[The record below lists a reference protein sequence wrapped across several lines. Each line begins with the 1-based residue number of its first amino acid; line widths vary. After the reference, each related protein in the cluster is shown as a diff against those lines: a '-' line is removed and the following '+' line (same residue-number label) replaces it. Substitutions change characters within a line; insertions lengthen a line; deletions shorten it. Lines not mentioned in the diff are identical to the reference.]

1 MIKIGT
7 LTLLT
12 LYRKDK
18 LMTAKKPQLMDK
30 FTVAIDVN
38 TEAPQIVE
46 GFITSIGANGA
57 TVEIT
62 TTGVTAGQW
71 DPSFKDRRDISGYD
85 VKTIALKKATRTKK
99 LFVFDT
105 FDTVYEKTA
114 YMIAASQYSSF
125 GATDDGAW
133 LGSASDADSAYGAYC
148 VWSDGDVYSSY
159 YRYYSFVVAPAFN
172 LKISDIRYDKKL
184 GSWVMAP
191 DTDNLRQSY
200 REDITMTIEQLR
212 ELIQY
217 IDEIPFTD
225 LKDIIDHLH
234 IAEDKMNG

>member
-1 MIKIGT
+1 
-7 LTLLT
+7 
-12 LYRKDK
+12 
-18 LMTAKKPQLMDK
+18 MTAKKPQLMDK

-57 TVEIT
+57 TVGIT

-71 DPSFKDRRDISGYD
+71 DPSFKDRGDISGYD
-85 VKTIALKKATRTKK
+85 AKTVALKKATRAKK
-99 LFVFDT
+99 LFIFDA
-105 FDTVYEKTA
+105 FDTVYEKVA

-125 GATDDGAW
+125 GATYGGVW
-133 LGSASDADSAYGAYC
+133 LGSTYDANGAYN
-148 VWSDGDVYSSY
+148 VWAGGYVDYY
-159 YRYYSFVVAPAFN
+159 YRYNSYVVAPAFS

-184 GSWVMAP
+184 GSWAMAP

>member
-71 DPSFKDRRDISGYD
+71 DPSFKDRGDISGYD

-105 FDTVYEKTA
+105 FDTVYEKAA

-125 GATDDGAW
+125 GAANGHAW
-133 LGSASDADSAYGAYC
+133 LGSTNGAFYAC
-148 VWSDGDVYSSY
+148 YVWSDGYVSNDYRHSSL
-159 YRYYSFVVAPAFN
+159 VVAPAFN

-184 GSWVMAP
+184 GSWAMAP